1 MAIDPSTYYSLN
13 TMGAMYTHQVAMD
26 AAVLAA
32 FFSKAAWLGL
42 GLGLRL
48 GLGLGLLLQ
57 GGLVRVR
64 LRLTVGLRVRPSSPR
79 RRP

>member
-1 MAIDPSTYYSLN
+1 
-13 TMGAMYTHQVAMD
+13 MGAMYTHQVAMD

-57 GGLVRVR
+57 GDALSTYDLV
-64 LRLTVGLRVRPSSPR
+64 LT
-79 RRP
+79 